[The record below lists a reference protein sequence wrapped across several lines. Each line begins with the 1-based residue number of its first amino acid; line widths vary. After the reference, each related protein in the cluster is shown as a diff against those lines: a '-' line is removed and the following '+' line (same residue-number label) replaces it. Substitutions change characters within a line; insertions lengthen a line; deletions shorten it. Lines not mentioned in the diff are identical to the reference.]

1 MKEAILVFDVGK
13 TNKKLLIFDENLK
26 IVDSLYKRFDSYE
39 KEGVF
44 FYDMDE
50 IKTWLFDGI
59 RQLSSRYPV
68 RAVSITTHGATWVPL
83 DAEGKD
89 IMPVIDY
96 VTPVTD
102 EFHDEFY
109 AVMGDVKTLQK
120 MTATPD
126 VGALINPGKGLYF
139 MKKNFPAEWEKTAHI
154 LFYPQYFGYLLT
166 GEMGAEATYAGCH
179 TYLYNFEED
188 RWSAVADTLG
198 ASSFLPDR
206 IRRSWEVLGTLSEE
220 AAEKTGLPRDVI
232 VTMGIHDSNSSLLPY
247 LLQEKDPF
255 ILNST
260 GTWCVPMVPT
270 DKIAFKEEEL
280 GKTVFYNLSA
290 FKKPVK
296 TAIFMGG
303 EEFDRY
309 KKIFDRLH
317 GTNDFPDYDR
327 EVYSRVIAERN
338 LFIQP
343 GVVKGSGQFPDS
355 APGVWEGARFYPL
368 SEIENGNFPVFF
380 SDRET
385 CFAVMRLSLAA
396 QTIVSFDRAGFE
408 EGMNIFV
415 EGGFRRNKAYN
426 IILATYY
433 AGSRLYT
440 TNMEEA
446 TSFGAAILAKAALN
460 QAGPEI
466 CAKDF
471 TIEKE
476 AFQADDLPGLR
487 EYMEDF
493 LALVN
498 GS

>member
-13 TNKKLLIFDENLK
+13 TNKKLLVFDENLK
-26 IVDSLYKRFDSYE
+26 IVDSIYRRFDSYE

-50 IKTWLFDGI
+50 IKSWLFDGI
-59 RQLSSRYPV
+59 RDLGSRYPV
-68 RAVSITTHGATWVPL
+68 KAISVTTHGATWVPL
-83 DAEGKD
+83 DGNGED
-89 IMPVIDY
+89 VMPVIDY
-96 VTPVTD
+96 VTPVPD
-102 EFHDEFY
+102 SFHDEFY
-109 AVMGDVKTLQK
+109 GAMGDRKELQRT
-120 MTATPD
+120 TATPD

-139 MKKNFPAEWEKTAHI
+139 MKKNFPDEWKKTAHI

-166 GEMGAEATYAGCH
+166 GKMGAEGTYAGCH
-179 TYLYNFEED
+179 TYLYNFAED
-188 RWSAVADTLG
+188 KWSAVAEKLG
-198 ASSFLPDR
+198 VSTFLPEH
-206 IRRSWEVLGTLSEE
+206 IGKSWEILGTLSEG
-220 AAEKTGLPRDVI
+220 AAARTGLSPDVI

-247 LLQEKDPF
+247 LLQEKDDF

-270 DKIAFKEEEL
+270 DRVSFREEEL

-309 KKIFDRLH
+309 KKIFDNLH
-317 GTNDFPDYDR
+317 GKKDFPDYNR
-327 EVYSRVIAERN
+327 EVYAPVIAERR

-343 GVVKGSGQFPDS
+343 SVVKGSGQFPDS
-355 APGVWEGARFYPL
+355 PPGVWEGARFYPL

-396 QTIVSFDRAGFE
+396 QSIVAFERAGFT

-415 EGGFRRNKAYN
+415 EGGFRHNKAYN
-426 IILATYY
+426 IILASYY
-433 AGSRLYT
+433 AGSHLYT

-446 TSFGAAILAKAALN
+446 TAFGAAILAKAALN

-466 CAKDF
+466 CAGDF
-471 TIEKE
+471 TIEKVE
-476 AFQADDLPGLR
+476 FHADDLPGLK

-498 GS
+498 RS